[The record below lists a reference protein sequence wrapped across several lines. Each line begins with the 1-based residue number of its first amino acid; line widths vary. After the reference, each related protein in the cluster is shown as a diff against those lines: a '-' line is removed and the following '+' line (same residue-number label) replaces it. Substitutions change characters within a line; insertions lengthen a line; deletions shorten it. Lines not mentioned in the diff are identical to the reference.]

1 MCKSART
8 ICLLLL
14 GLVAFAHPCAA
25 DDNTTGITVTGQG
38 TVKAR
43 PSEAEILATVSGEGE
58 LAADANVKYIDARK
72 KAVDSINAMNNSD
85 LSVELQ
91 GPVIEQATDP
101 AAQMR
106 MMQGMGTDT
115 GKQQVR
121 VSENLKVLLKNIDK
135 VDPAKLVQTIVKI
148 VDAGRDAGL
157 QVGPAPAQNYYQMQ
171 MQAQSGTGASIVT
184 FELPDKSQAEQEAY
198 QKAIED
204 ARTKAQRIADLS
216 GIKLG
221 RVLSV
226 TDQET
231 AGNAIANPYINI
243 PAPPDDKQLQTA
255 ALTEI
260 PVTVRLVVRFDIDSS
275 GSQNQPKQ

>member
-1 MCKSART
+1 MSKSARR

-14 GLVAFAHPCAA
+14 GLVAFVRPCAA
-25 DDNTTGITVTGQG
+25 DDNPPGITVTGEG

-43 PSEAEILATVSGEGE
+43 PSTAEILATVTGEGE
-58 LAADANVKYIDARK
+58 LAADANVKYADARK
-72 KAVDSINAMNNSD
+72 KAVDAINAMNNPD

-106 MMQGMGTDT
+106 MMNGMGTDN

-121 VSENLKVLLKNIDK
+121 VSESMKVLLKNIDK
-135 VDPAKLVQTIVKI
+135 LDPAKLVQTVVKI

-157 QVGPAPAQNYYQMQ
+157 QVGPAPAQNYYQLQ
-171 MQAQSGTGASIVT
+171 MQAQSGTGSSIVT
-184 FELPDKSQAEQEAY
+184 FELPDKSKVEEEAY
-198 QKAIED
+198 QKAVED

-216 GIKLG
+216 GVKLG

-231 AGNAIANPYINI
+231 AGNAIPNPYINI

-260 PVTVRLVVRFDIDSS
+260 PVNVRLIVRFEIDHS
-275 GSQNQPKQ
+275 GGPN